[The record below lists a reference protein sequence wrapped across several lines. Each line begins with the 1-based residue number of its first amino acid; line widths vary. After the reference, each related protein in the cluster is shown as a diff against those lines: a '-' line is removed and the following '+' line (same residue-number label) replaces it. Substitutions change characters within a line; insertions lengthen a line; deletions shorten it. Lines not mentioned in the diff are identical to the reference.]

1 MKTTTWLLI
10 ATVFLGLIT
19 LTAHAAPLR
28 DFGIN
33 GYGAVGDG
41 KTMNTQAFHAA
52 IQACADAGGGRV
64 VVPKGVFLTGPIQL
78 MSHVDLHVEDGA
90 VVLFSK
96 KFEDYPLAVVNY
108 EGLDTVACRS
118 PIWGDHLED
127 VSITGKGT
135 FDGQGDVWRQLK
147 KSKVSAEYWENLVNS
162 GGVVTEDGSTWY
174 PSTVARDGGAD
185 LRALRGSDHALDPA
199 AYVKFRELLRPTL
212 MLISNS
218 KHVLLDGPTF
228 KNSPNWNLHLL
239 LCDDLTVR
247 NVTIY
252 NPGYAQNGDGI
263 DLDSCS
269 NVVLKDLNI
278 NAGDDGIC
286 LKSGRDEE
294 GRKRGRP
301 TENVTIDHCTVGEAH
316 GGFVIGSEMSGGVR
330 NVTVTN
336 CTFHGT
342 DNGLRFKSTRGR
354 GGTVENI
361 KVSNITMSDIHD
373 DAITFDMYYMVK
385 GGGKVA
391 ASEPVTDGTPI
402 FKNFQIDNVTC
413 KGAKKA
419 ILIRGLPEMPI
430 EGITLKDVN
439 ISADTGTSVIDAKDI
454 TFDNVVVESKANE
467 PMETRNVQRFRIL
480 TPAPPV
486 ERMPK

>member
-1 MKTTTWLLI
+1 MRIWLSL
-10 ATVFLGLIT
+10 
-19 LTAHAAPLR
+19 AALFFVVIHSRADAGPLR
-28 DFGIN
+28 DFGIT
-33 GYGAVGDG
+33 GYGAIGDG
-41 KTMNTQAFHAA
+41 KTMNTDAFKAA

-64 VVPKGVFLTGPIQL
+64 VVPKGTFLTGPIQL
-78 MSHVDLHVEDGA
+78 QSHIELHVDDGA

-118 PIWGDHLED
+118 PIWGDKLED
-127 VSITGKGT
+127 ISITGKGT
-135 FDGQGDVWRQLK
+135 FDAQGDVWRQLK
-147 KSKVSAEYWENLVNS
+147 KNKVSPEYWENLVSS
-162 GGVVTEDGSTWY
+162 GGVVTDDGSTWY
-174 PSTVARDGGAD
+174 PSLIARDGGPD
-185 LRALRGSDHALDPA
+185 LKALRQSDHALDPA
-199 AYVKFRELLRPTL
+199 AYGKFRELLRPTL
-212 MLISNS
+212 MFISNS

-228 KNSPNWNLHLL
+228 KNSPNWNLHLM
-239 LCDDLTVR
+239 LCDDLTVQ
-247 NVTIY
+247 NVNIY

-269 NVVLKDLNI
+269 NVVLKDSNI

-336 CTFHGT
+336 CTFKGT
-342 DNGLRFKSTRGR
+342 DNGLRFKSVRGR
-354 GGTVENI
+354 GGVVENI
-361 KVSNITMSDIHD
+361 KVSNINMSNIPG

-385 GGGKVA
+385 GGGKEPT
-391 ASEPVTDGTPI
+391 SEPVTDATPI
-402 FKNFQIDNVTC
+402 FKNFQIDGITC

-430 EGITLKDVN
+430 EGITLKNVN
-439 ISADTGTSVIDAKDI
+439 ISADTGISVIDAKNI
-454 TFDNVVVESKANE
+454 TFENVVVESKDRGAIE
-467 PMETRNVQRFRIL
+467 KRNVQNFKIV
-480 TPAPPV
+480 PALPGN
-486 ERMPK
+486 